1 MSMAFLCSALTVL
14 VDMKFSYWSYRGMAY
29 WNQMRIVIDSF
40 TLITGFF
47 VFMNYYE
54 NIARE
59 QREMAG
65 ECEEDEE
72 NEEIDHDKRD

>member
-1 MSMAFLCSALTVL
+1 MSMAFLCSTLTVL

-29 WNQMRIVIDSF
+29 WNQMRIVIDSL

-54 NIARE
+54 NIACE
-59 QREMAG
+59 QRELAE
-65 ECEEDEE
+65 ECEDEE
-72 NEEIDHDKRD
+72 NEEVEHDKRD

>member
-1 MSMAFLCSALTVL
+1 MSMAFLCSTLTVL

-29 WNQMRIVIDSF
+29 WNQMRIVIDSL

-59 QREMAG
+59 QRELAE
-65 ECEEDEE
+65 ECEDEE
-72 NEEIDHDKRD
+72 NEEVEHDKRD